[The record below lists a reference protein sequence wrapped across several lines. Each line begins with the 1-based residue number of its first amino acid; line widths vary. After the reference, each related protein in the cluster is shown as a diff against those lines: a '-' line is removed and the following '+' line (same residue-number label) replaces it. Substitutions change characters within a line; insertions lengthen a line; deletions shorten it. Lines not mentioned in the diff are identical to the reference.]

1 MIGHKQ
7 CLRCGSTNIDDGEF
21 RSTGKIYARPKHAN
35 LVALLT
41 TGAPVDSILCYDC
54 GHVELVVDT
63 RKAKALAAVS

>member
-1 MIGHKQ
+1 MKEYKE

-21 RSTGKIYARPKHAN
+21 RSTGKIYTRPKHAN

-41 TGAPVDSILCYDC
+41 TGAQVDSILCYDC